1 MCTSDGEG
9 IETDSEREKKRG
21 GGYVREGERV
31 EVEGKENMGWTGRGE
46 KGQRKV
52 AG

>member
-1 MCTSDGEG
+1 M
-9 IETDSEREKKRG
+9 
-21 GGYVREGERV
+21 REGERV

-46 KGQRKV
+46 KWQRKV